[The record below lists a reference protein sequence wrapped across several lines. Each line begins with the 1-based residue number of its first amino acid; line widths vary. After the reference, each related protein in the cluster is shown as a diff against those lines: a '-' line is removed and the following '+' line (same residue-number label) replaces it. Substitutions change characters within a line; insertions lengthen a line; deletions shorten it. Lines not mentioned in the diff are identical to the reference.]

1 MSSSELGTFA
11 ALGDEIPREQDS
23 AIEQAIR
30 VASSIPLFS
39 QRCVFLIT
47 ATETLANP
55 PIVTVD
61 CRDADSWLADG
72 IRWRSCLRKPRV
84 WVSKRQRE
92 FAHVLDLLYA

>member
-1 MSSSELGTFA
+1 MWPSEFGTFA

-47 ATETLANP
+47 ATETLANLP
-55 PIVTVD
+55 MVLMHLSG
-61 CRDADSWLADG
+61 CRLPG
-72 IRWRSCLRKPRV
+72 L
-84 WVSKRQRE
+84 QME
-92 FAHVLDLLYA
+92 